1 MKHLEDTPWFICDEG
16 DTNLCAYVDTDSN
29 YFNAEPLIN
38 HLYPNFEKLSDE
50 DKDKK
55 LAKIAEFYQ
64 DYITD
69 HYNTLAQECFNVQDH
84 RLKMKTEC
92 VIRSAY
98 FRATRR
104 YAQWITMQE
113 GRVLKNEK
121 KRKKE
126 DSGGVLGNH
135 GDLGTGT
142 QYESEYGSLDVK
154 GLEYKKS
161 NFPKVF
167 GDFFKNVL
175 EDVLKGTQ
183 QPEIDKRILDFKKE
197 ILTNISIGELGNP
210 TGVKTLNKYIERKPV
225 GGEAFTIIR
234 KGAPASVRATIKYND
249 LLKYW
254 KLDNQYETIVQG
266 SKVKWIYLNKNP
278 YNIDALAYLDYNLPP
293 KIKEF
298 LDKFADKEKVFNTI
312 LLNKLE
318 GFYSDLEWELNTNP
332 YINQF
337 FI

>member
-1 MKHLEDTPWFICDEG
+1 MKHLEATPWFICDKN
-16 DTNLCAYVDTDSN
+16 DKNLCAYVDTDSN
-29 YFNAEPLIN
+29 YFNAEPLLL
-38 HLYPNFEKLSDE
+38 HLYPNFETFTDEEKDDKLE
-50 DKDKK
+50 
-55 LAKIAEFYQ
+55 KIALYYQ
-64 DYITD
+64 DYISD
-69 HYNTLAQECFNVQDH
+69 HYDNLARDCFNVRDH
-84 RLKMKTEC
+84 RLEMKTEA

-104 YAQWITMQE
+104 YAQWITKQE
-113 GRVLKNEK
+113 GIP
-121 KRKKE
+121 KE
-126 DSGGVLGNH
+126 
-135 GDLGTGT
+135 T
-142 QYESEYGSLDVK
+142 LDVK

-167 GDFFKNVL
+167 GNFFKQVV

-183 QPEIDKRILDFKKE
+183 QNEIDTRILDFKKK
-197 ILTNISIGELGNP
+197 ILSDMPIGELGNP

-234 KGAPASVRATIKYND
+234 KGAPAAVRATIKYND

-266 SKVKWIYLNKNP
+266 SKVKWIYLKKNP
-278 YNIDALAYLDYNLPP
+278 YNIEALAYLDYNIPP

-298 LDKFADKEKVFNTI
+298 LDKFADKEKVFDTI

-318 GFYSDLEWELNTNP
+318 GFYDDLGWKLVTNP
-332 YINQF
+332 YVNQF